1 MSVSPKRRKIERG
14 EDDLGESDTEF
25 ARENELREEDEE
37 GIFPGINPFWYEGN
51 FTRQDHHEGSA
62 APWYEDEV
70 EMDDS
75 LDSWLTWPTSP
86 ELMALE
92 PDDYFYHEN
101 HDAEVHLSRV
111 GAAGITEAEE
121 WEDFC
126 RDLEILQEREMEE
139 WPEVMPKQYDET
151 PEEAHRRQLILQ
163 IVRDFL
169 RE

>member
-14 EDDLGESDTEF
+14 ETDPGESDTEF
-25 ARENELREEDEE
+25 ARENELREEQD
-37 GIFPGINPFWYEGN
+37 GWMDPFWYEGVFN
-51 FTRQDHHEGSA
+51 RQDHYEGSA
-62 APWYEDEV
+62 GPSDDEV

-75 LDSWLTWPTSP
+75 LDSWLTWSTSP

-92 PDDYFYHEN
+92 PDDYFYHAD

-139 WPEVMPKQYDET
+139 WPEVMPRQYDET
-151 PEEAHRRQLILQ
+151 PEEAHKRQLLLQ
-163 IVRDFL
+163 LVRAFL